1 MNGIIPLSVTGAP
14 NFIKETLKLIKA
26 NGCWHAN
33 GWKLQ
38 YSFLYFHSSSNL
50 KISKNIKPS
59 YIIDQLDLTDICM
72 QNILSYRQGIH
83 IFLHGTWNLPNIDL
97 IISHK
102 ETLTDKNIKRSEM
115 ITHILTNH
123 REAKPRDQQKKS
135 TRTTK

>member
-1 MNGIIPLSVTGAP
+1 MNGIISVTGAP
-14 NFIKETLKLIKA
+14 NFIKETLKLIIA

-33 GWKLQ
+33 GGKLQ
-38 YSFLYFHSSSNL
+38 YSLLYFHSSSNL
-50 KISKNIKPS
+50 KISKKIKLS
-59 YIIDQLDLTDICM
+59 YIIDQLNLTDICM

-97 IISHK
+97 IIIHK

-123 REAKPRDQQKKS
+123 REAKTRDQQKNLQELQIN
-135 TRTTK
+135 